1 MNLLKLFKINELDH
15 ANPEYVREFVHSM
28 SDFHIYEPINGSY
41 HPIIPYEIGDEDGTI
56 VLKGEITSYSDYK
69 NVIDKLIDLKRWEQ
83 IDPMVITYKSIM
95 VDQLWYMHKKTTDS
109 GKKSVVIDSVNNH
122 LENSQS

>member
-1 MNLLKLFKINELDH
+1 MRLLKLFSPEELDH
-15 ANPEYVREFVHSM
+15 AIPEYVRKFIHSM
-28 SDFHIYEPINGSY
+28 SDFHIYESTNGSH

-95 VDQLWYMHKKTTDS
+95 VDQL
-109 GKKSVVIDSVNNH
+109 
-122 LENSQS
+122 